1 MTTRQ
6 AEKRAKEEAKRAET
20 RAKEEARLARRH
32 LAAGDDAAAAVSVL
46 LQAGDVE
53 GAVDALATARRE
65 WAAGG
70 AKEKKVAGK
79 VQELSSQIA
88 AAVELKRQEEAEAEA
103 AKKEERAR
111 VAEEARLAEEKRSAA
126 EAERKKREEE
136 EAAAAEEARRKA
148 HAAAGEQALN
158 AGKAALERGDITAA
172 SGLHRQAVR
181 EFGEGGLDMS
191 AELARFEFQLRRRE
205 EQEAAAAAAAAAATA
220 AEAARQ
226 REEDRV
232 KAEKKRR
239 ARKRVGLI

>member
-1 MTTRQ
+1 M
-6 AEKRAKEEAKRAET
+6 
-20 RAKEEARLARRH
+20 
-32 LAAGDDAAAAVSVL
+32 GL
-46 LQAGDVE
+46 LQ
-53 GAVDALATARRE
+53 
-65 WAAGG
+65 
-70 AKEKKVAGK
+70 
-79 VQELSSQIA
+79 
-88 AAVELKRQEEAEAEA
+88 
-103 AKKEERAR
+103 
-111 VAEEARLAEEKRSAA
+111 
-126 EAERKKREEE
+126 
-136 EAAAAEEARRKA
+136 EARRKA

-205 EQEAAAAAAAAAATA
+205 EEEAAAAAAAAAAATA